1 MKIILFGLGSIGRQ
15 QANILRDCSGVEL
28 FAYRTN
34 KAKAVD
40 GLNIKELYTW
50 EDVEKVKADIAF
62 ITNPTFLHIETAL
75 RCANLGMHLFI
86 EKPLSSSLEGIDSL
100 RALCSKKRLA
110 CYVAYCLRFHP
121 VINKIKELIRDKDIY
136 HVRITCS
143 SFLPDWRKDKNHL
156 ESYSVSHEQG
166 GGVLLDL
173 SHEFDYIQYLFGK
186 IKTAKGNS
194 GKVSPVTIDSE
205 DFADVLLT
213 LDNTININ
221 LHLNFLSQ
229 LKERSIKI
237 SFSDGYIVG
246 DLIKNKIT
254 FFYQNKREVIEFSL
268 SSDECLK
275 KQAEFF
281 LTNLKTLR
289 GKNNLAESKELLE
302 KILNLRKE
310 KILVFG
316 KNNKL

>member
-34 KAKAVD
+34 KAKAAD
-40 GLNIKELYTW
+40 GLNIKEIYSW
-50 EDVEKVKADIAF
+50 EEVEKVKADIAF

-86 EKPLSSSLEGIDSL
+86 EKPLSSSLEGIDQL

-156 ESYSVSHEQG
+156 ESYSASHEQG

-173 SHEFDYIQYLFGK
+173 SHEFDYIQYIFGK
-186 IKTAKGNS
+186 IKALRGNS
-194 GKVSPVTIDSE
+194 GKVSTVTIDSE
-205 DFADVLLT
+205 DFADVLVT
-213 LDNTININ
+213 LDSGIKIN

-229 LKERSIKI
+229 LNERSIKI
-237 SFSDGYIVG
+237 IFKDGFIVG
-246 DLIKNKIT
+246 DLVNNNIVFFYKNKKEI
-254 FFYQNKREVIEFSL
+254 IEFKL
-268 SSDECLK
+268 SRDACFK

-281 LTNLKTLR
+281 LTNIQAGDKID
-289 GKNNLAESKELLE
+289 NLDESKELLE
-302 KILNLRKE
+302 KILLLRNRK
-310 KILVFG
+310 K
-316 KNNKL
+316 